1 MRRRASC
8 AALLVWI
15 GLVAGAPTP
24 ATADS
29 GKRRL
34 CADKVAV
41 WDSPSGFVIAYLY
54 RPQKLKVLGTA
65 HKRRWSLVRFDSGPR
80 GWIPTSKI
88 CP

>member
-8 AALLVWI
+8 AALLVSI
-15 GLVAGAPTP
+15 GLAAGGPAP
-24 ATADS
+24 AAAS
-29 GKRRL
+29 GAKKL

-41 WDSPSGFVIAYLY
+41 WDSPNGFVIAYLY